1 MIMKGVEV
9 KEGKRREAVKRV
21 LDLIGARVDV
31 GEIKRIERDEDREGE
46 MILVKL
52 ENGTKE
58 GANGE
63 EI

>member
-31 GEIKRIERDEDREGE
+31 GEIKRIERDEER
-46 MILVKL
+46 
-52 ENGTKE
+52 
-58 GANGE
+58 
-63 EI
+63 

>member
-1 MIMKGVEV
+1 M
-9 KEGKRREAVKRV
+9 
-21 LDLIGARVDV
+21 DLIGARVDV
-31 GEIKRIERDEDREGE
+31 GEIKRIERDEGREGE

-52 ENGTKE
+52 GNGTKE